1 MNLAKFRHRSLS
13 EGPWRNTTVWT
24 AGCSIRCR
32 GCFNVNLWDPRAG
45 HKVGLVHFLHTVRDG
60 RDQGDKGLAV
70 VGGEP
75 FDQPLALGIY
85 LTAVSLLIPQLIIT
99 VYTGFT
105 LEALLK
111 RPKARLALRVIDIL
125 VDGPFIRKLADD
137 QLGYR
142 GSSNQRVIDLVKTRS
157 KRWVVQIADWDNL
170 IVIGE
175 DCLAG
180 PEQLLGNL
188 NDVQTSECGRI
199 GKEAVR
205 EEPVHAH
212 PA

>member
-1 MNLAKFRHRSLS
+1 MNLAKFSHRSLS

-32 GCFNVNLWDPRAG
+32 GCFNVSLWNPRAG
-45 HKVGLVHFLHTVRDG
+45 HKVSLVDFLHTVLDG

-85 LTAVSLLIPQLIIT
+85 LMAVKLLVPELTIT

-111 RPKARLALRVIDIL
+111 RPKARLALRVIDFL
-125 VDGPFIRKLADD
+125 VDGPFVRKLADD
-137 QLGYR
+137 NLGYR

-157 KRWVVQIADWDNL
+157 NRWVIQIADWDNL
-170 IVIGE
+170 VVIGE
-175 DCLAG
+175 DYIAG
-180 PEQLLGNL
+180 PEHLLGAIDNIQL
-188 NDVQTSECGRI
+188 TECGRI
-199 GKEAVR
+199 VKEVFR
-205 EEPVHAH
+205 EEPVHAN

>member
-1 MNLAKFRHRSLS
+1 MILTKSHHRSLS

-45 HKVGLVHFLHTVRDG
+45 HKVGLVDFLHTVLDG
-60 RDQGDKGLAV
+60 RNLGDKGLAV

-85 LTAVSLLIPQLIIT
+85 LMAVKLLVPELTIT

-111 RPKARLALRVIDIL
+111 RPKARLALLVIDFL
-125 VDGPFIRKLADD
+125 VDGPFVRKLANGN
-137 QLGYR
+137 LGYR

-157 KRWVVQIADWDNL
+157 NRWAIQIADWDNL
-170 IVIGE
+170 VVIGE
-175 DCLAG
+175 DYIAG
-180 PEQLLGNL
+180 PEHLLGAIDNIQL
-188 NDVQTSECGRI
+188 TECGRI
-199 GKEAVR
+199 VKEAFR
-205 EEPVHAH
+205 EEPVHAN

>member
-24 AGCSIRCR
+24 TGCSIRCR

-45 HKVGLVHFLHTVRDG
+45 HKVGLVDFLHTVLDG

-85 LTAVSLLIPQLIIT
+85 LMAVKLLVPELTIT

-105 LEALLK
+105 LEALWK
-111 RPKARLALRVIDIL
+111 RPKARLALRVIDFL
-125 VDGPFIRKLADD
+125 VDGPFVRKLADD
-137 QLGYR
+137 NLGYR

-157 KRWVVQIADWDNL
+157 KRWGIQIADWDNL
-170 IVIGE
+170 VVIGE
-175 DCLAG
+175 DYIAG
-180 PEQLLGNL
+180 PEHLLDAIDNI
-188 NDVQTSECGRI
+188 QPAECGRI
-199 GKEAVR
+199 VKEVFR
-205 EEPVHAH
+205 EETVHAN

>member
-1 MNLAKFRHRSLS
+1 
-13 EGPWRNTTVWT
+13 
-24 AGCSIRCR
+24 
-32 GCFNVNLWDPRAG
+32 
-45 HKVGLVHFLHTVRDG
+45 VGLVHFLHTVRDG

>member
-1 MNLAKFRHRSLS
+1 MNLAKYRHRSFS

-45 HKVGLVHFLHTVRDG
+45 HKVGLGDFLHTVLDG
-60 RDQGDKGLAV
+60 RDQGDEGLAV

-85 LTAVSLLIPQLIIT
+85 LTAVKLLIPELTIT

-111 RPKARLALRVIDIL
+111 KPKAWLALRVIDFL
-125 VDGPFIRKLADD
+125 VDGPFVRKLADD
-137 QLGYR
+137 NLGYR
-142 GSSNQRVIDLVKTRS
+142 GSSNQRVIDLAKTRS
-157 KRWVVQIADWDNL
+157 RRWVVQTADWDNL
-170 IVIGE
+170 VVIGE
-175 DCLAG
+175 GYIAG
-180 PEQLLGNL
+180 PEHLLGAL
-188 NDVQTSECGRI
+188 DHTQPSECGRI
-199 GKEAVR
+199 GREAFH
-205 EEPVHAH
+205 EKPVHTH

>member
-45 HKVGLVHFLHTVRDG
+45 HKVGLVDFLHTVLDG

-85 LTAVSLLIPQLIIT
+85 LTAISLLIPQLIIT

-111 RPKARLALRVIDIL
+111 RPKARLALRVIDVL

-142 GSSNQRVIDLVKTRS
+142 GSSNQRVMDLVKTRS

-170 IVIGE
+170 VVIGE

-180 PEQLLGNL
+180 PGHLLGDL